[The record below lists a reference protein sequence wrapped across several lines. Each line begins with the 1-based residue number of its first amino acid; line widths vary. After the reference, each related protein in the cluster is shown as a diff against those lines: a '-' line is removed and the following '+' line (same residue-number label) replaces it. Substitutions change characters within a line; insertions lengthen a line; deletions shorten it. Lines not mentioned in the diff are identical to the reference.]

1 MSVQTPRLSDLRP
14 GPNNDTDAL
23 QSAVRRARQRIR
35 ALMLL
40 RFGSL
45 GLLCAAVL
53 GMALVGL
60 GKARLIAMPTS
71 LMLAVL
77 IGVGVL
83 IGAALAFWPRL
94 SDLDVAKLT
103 ERRADLKER
112 LSSAVEFRQQGVDP
126 SAPFYGEQWMDANH
140 YAMQINV
147 NALYPARIPRT
158 LPIGIILALLP
169 FLMFFLPTLPAF
181 WSPQQKKDAEDVKV
195 TAIAIEKVAED
206 TQKAAEQ
213 QKLDEAK
220 KAAQDVK
227 ALANKMKMG
236 QMDKKVALVSMQ
248 KLNQKLE
255 EQSKKLEDGLPKK
268 SMEEAAKQFKQ
279 SLDQMQKDV
288 ERSQQQKSDP
298 ANAKK
303 QPPKNGMKPQEK
315 AAQDAQ
321 QKQADAMKKM
331 MQAMQ
336 QMQQAMQMNSPAQM
350 QQAMQNMAQQMQQN
364 GSQMTP
370 QQMQQMQQ
378 AMQQLSQALQSTQM
392 QQMAQQMQQMAQ
404 QMAQQMNNMTP
415 QQMQQLAQALKQ
427 MAGMCNNPGMKG
439 MGMPRAMMNAKM
451 LAQLM
456 QALKDGRLTM
466 CMGGKP
472 GFGGKGPGSGI
483 GGSGNLTKAMKDPA
497 STKPRMLLANQSEM
511 SKALGKQGDP
521 KKFAE
526 YLLMS
531 SKPSKNLPNG
541 MVGGNR
547 TQQGDELQL
556 NMTGD
561 PDPAQSSSP
570 YYKAYETSKK
580 QAESTLDKESVP
592 AAYKKQVKDY
602 FDSIHP

>member
-1 MSVQTPRLSDLRP
+1 MSVQTPRMANLRHS
-14 GPNNDTDAL
+14 PNTEMDAL

-35 ALMLL
+35 VLMLVRL
-40 RFGSL
+40 ASL
-45 GLLCAAVL
+45 GLLCAAILDVVL
-53 GMALVGL
+53 VIL
-60 GKARLIAMPTS
+60 GKTRLTPTPAP
-71 LMLAVL
+71 LLLIVL
-77 IGVGVL
+77 IGVGTL
-83 IGAALAFWPRL
+83 LGAALAFWPRL

-112 LSSAVEFRQQGVDP
+112 LSSAVEFRQQGVDA
-126 SAPFYGEQWMDANH
+126 STPFYGEQWTDANH
-140 YAMQINV
+140 YATHVNV
-147 NALYPARIPRT
+147 NELFPVRVPRT
-158 LPIGIILALLP
+158 LPAGLLTLLLLFLVFFAPALPGLLANRK
-169 FLMFFLPTLPAF
+169 
-181 WSPQQKKDAEDVKV
+181 QQQKDAEDVKV

-206 TQKAAEQ
+206 THKASDE

-236 QMDKKVALVSMQ
+236 KMDKKVALVSMQ

-268 SMEEAAKQFKQ
+268 SMDAAAKQFKQ

-288 ERSQQQKSDP
+288 ERSQQQKQEQ
-298 ANAKK
+298 ANSKT
-303 QPPKNGMKPQEK
+303 PPKNGVKPPDK

-321 QKQADAMKKM
+321 KQDETMKKM

-364 GSQMTP
+364 GSQTP

-378 AMQQLSQALQSTQM
+378 MMQQLSQALQNTQM

-427 MAGMCNNPGMKG
+427 MAGMCSNPGMKG
-439 MGMPRAMMNAKM
+439 MGMPKAMMNAKM

-456 QALKDGRLTM
+456 QALKNGRLTM

-472 GFGGKGPGSGI
+472 GFGGKGPGPGI
-483 GGSGNLTKAMKDPA
+483 GGSGNLSKAMKDPA
-497 STKPRMLLANQSEM
+497 NTKPRMLLANQSEM

-521 KKFAE
+521 KKFAD
-526 YLLMS
+526 YLAMS
-531 SKPSKNLPNG
+531 SKPSKHLPNG
-541 MVGGNR
+541 MVSGNR
-547 TQQGDELQL
+547 SQQGDELQL